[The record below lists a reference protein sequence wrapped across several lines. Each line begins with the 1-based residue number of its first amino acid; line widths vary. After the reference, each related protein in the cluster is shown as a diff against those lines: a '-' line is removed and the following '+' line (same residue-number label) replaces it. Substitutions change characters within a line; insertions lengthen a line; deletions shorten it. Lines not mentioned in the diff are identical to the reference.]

1 MKSKKVLIIIL
12 IIIAI
17 LMLCYIFW
25 GLSDTDI
32 IQSTFSY
39 KDSFFYYH
47 ICSTKYYG
55 RVPPISG
62 LNTKVLTLVF
72 DLQSA
77 QLLEKLEICGH
88 PAAIYSLNGT
98 HYFCLTIAPQTSS
111 VLEYTPD
118 ILSRETALRIMNSI
132 FEYPEE
138 TFPIT

>member
-1 MKSKKVLIIIL
+1 MKIRKGYVVLIFSLIL
-12 IIIAI
+12 LFCCVVSKQETTTIK
-17 LMLCYIFW
+17 
-25 GLSDTDI
+25 
-32 IQSTFSY
+32 STFSDG
-39 KDSFFYYH
+39 KGHTFYYH
-47 ICSTKYYG
+47 ICSTKFYG

-77 QLLEKLEICGH
+77 QLLEKLEIHGH
-88 PAAIYSLNGT
+88 PAAIYNLNGT
-98 HYFCLTIAPQTSS
+98 HYFCLTIASQTSS